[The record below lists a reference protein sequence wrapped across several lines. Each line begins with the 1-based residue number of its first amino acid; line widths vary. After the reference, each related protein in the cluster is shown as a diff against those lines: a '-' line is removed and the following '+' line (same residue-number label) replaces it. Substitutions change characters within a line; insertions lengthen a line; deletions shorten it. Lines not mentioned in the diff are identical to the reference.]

1 MVGYDSLGAC
11 IMAGFG
17 IATDYSFVSELFNSI
32 YGFGVGDG
40 FLQEFGEETL
50 LLEREFNR
58 RAGITATDDR
68 LPEWMTYEPLPLH
81 NGVFDV
87 SNEDI
92 DSGFD
97 Y

>member
-17 IATDYSFVSELFNSI
+17 IATDYSIVSELFNSI
-32 YGFGVGDG
+32 YGFGVGYG
-40 FLQEFGEETL
+40 FLQEFDEEIL

-58 RAGITATDDR
+58 QAGFTATDDR
-68 LPEWMTYEPLPLH
+68 MPEWMTYEPLPLH
-81 NGVFDV
+81 NVVFDV